1 MPHGHGTGGGG
12 GALDDTPP
20 AEVDME
26 RKLSGLRSARNVP
39 PGEASQMAM
48 EEGMLRFDLE
58 RAKRKRKLRH

>member
-1 MPHGHGTGGGG
+1 MELVVVVV